1 MPIANDPGFS
11 MTAAGCDS
19 VLAVCDSVL
28 KYSFVTLNTQFVP
41 AKARERFMKPAK
53 VSDFALA
60 ERVWNLPSEVGL
72 TARGVFQ
79 S

>member
-1 MPIANDPGFS
+1 

-28 KYSFVTLNTQFVP
+28 KYSFVTNTHFVP
-41 AKARERFMKPAK
+41 AKARERFMVPAK
-53 VSDFALA
+53 VSISLSLREFGI
-60 ERVWNLPSEVGL
+60 WPSEVGL
-72 TARGVFQ
+72 TARGASELDLRTEFTVGG